1 MRAFFR
7 EKLAAPS
14 YGTLLFI
21 CCGLAFASYVG
32 SYMRI
37 PVVPLFAKT
46 LGATTVEVG
55 LINSLF
61 LLMAG
66 LLSFP
71 LGILSDRLGRKPLI
85 LWGLSLSCLT
95 AFLLYVSQ
103 TPGQLMGIYL
113 FFGVALALVSPTLMS
128 YVADFSPPSHL
139 GRSYGW
145 YTTAIYGGMSLGPA
159 LGGLVAQEWGFRPLF
174 LGSGA
179 LVFLIIWLAL
189 AFLPKT
195 TRVRQEKVTRPA
207 NPRFS
212 KELLKNRPL
221 QGCWLATLG
230 GCFGLGMFV
239 TFAPLH
245 THDHGLTIGQIG
257 LVFAMQGICNALS
270 RIPFGRL
277 SDRVRRRWPLAVVG
291 FIAFGLAIAG
301 FGLSR
306 NFPQFL
312 LSAIALGV
320 SMALAFTP
328 VGALVAEAVPPESRG
343 LALGGYNT
351 CIYLGMMLSSALM
364 GSVIARIGFANGFL
378 LTGLLNLIITGLFYL
393 LIKDF
398 SPYRLEG

>member
-95 AFLLYVSQ
+95 ALLLYISQ
-103 TPGQLMGIYL
+103 TPGQLMGVYL

-145 YTTAIYGGMSLGPA
+145 YTTAVYGGMSLGPA

-195 TRVRQEKVTRPA
+195 TRVRSAEHTRPA

-257 LVFAMQGICNALS
+257 LVFSMEGICKRLS
-270 RIPFGRL
+270 RTPF
-277 SDRVRRRWPLAVVG
+277 V
-291 FIAFGLAIAG
+291 
-301 FGLSR
+301 
-306 NFPQFL
+306 
-312 LSAIALGV
+312 
-320 SMALAFTP
+320 
-328 VGALVAEAVPPESRG
+328 
-343 LALGGYNT
+343 
-351 CIYLGMMLSSALM
+351 
-364 GSVIARIGFANGFL
+364 
-378 LTGLLNLIITGLFYL
+378 
-393 LIKDF
+393 
-398 SPYRLEG
+398 

>member
-7 EKLAAPS
+7 ERLAAPS

-21 CCGLAFASYVG
+21 CCGLAFACYVG

-37 PVVPLFAKT
+37 PVVPLFAQT

-61 LLMAG
+61 LLTAG

-71 LGILSDRLGRKPLI
+71 LGILSDRWGRKPLI

-95 AFLLYVSQ
+95 ALLLYVSQ

-145 YTTAIYGGMSLGPA
+145 YTTAVYGGMSLGPA
-159 LGGLVAQEWGFRPLF
+159 LGGLLAQEWGFRPLF

-195 TRVRQEKVTRPA
+195 TRVRQEKMTRPA
-207 NPRFS
+207 NPGFS
-212 KELLKNRPL
+212 RELLKNRPL

-230 GCFGLGMFV
+230 GCFSLGLFV

-245 THDHGLTIGQIG
+245 THDHGLSIGQIG
-257 LVFAMQGICNALS
+257 LVFALKGICNALS

-277 SDRVRRRWPLAVVG
+277 SDRVRRRWPLAVAG
-291 FIAFGLAIAG
+291 FIAFGLSIAA

-328 VGALVAEAVPPESRG
+328 VGALVAEVVPSESRG
-343 LALGGYNT
+343 LALGSYNT

-364 GSVIARIGFANGFL
+364 GGVIARIGFAPSFL
-378 LTGLLNLIITGLFYL
+378 LTGLLNLLLTGLFYL

-398 SPYRLEG
+398 SPHRH

>member
-1 MRAFFR
+1 MRAFLR

-21 CCGLAFASYVG
+21 CCGLAFVSYVG

-71 LGILSDRLGRKPLI
+71 LGVLSDRLGRKPLI
-85 LWGLSLSCLT
+85 LWGLSLSSLT
-95 AFLLYVSQ
+95 AFLLYVSR

-145 YTTAIYGGMSLGPA
+145 YTTAVYGGMSLGPA
-159 LGGLVAQEWGFRPLF
+159 LGGWVAQEWGFRPLF
-174 LGSGA
+174 LCSGT
-179 LVFLIIWLAL
+179 LVLIIIWLAL

-195 TRVRQEKVTRPA
+195 AGVHHEKVTKPA

-212 KELLKNRPL
+212 QELLKNRPL

-239 TFAPLH
+239 TFSPLH
-245 THDHGLTIGQIG
+245 AHNQGLSIVQIG
-257 LVFAMQGICNALS
+257 LVFAAQGICNALS

-277 SDRVRRRWPLAVVG
+277 SDRVRRRWPLAVLG
-291 FIAFGLAIAG
+291 FIAFGLSIVA

-328 VGALVAEAVPPESRG
+328 VGALVAEVVPPQSRG

-364 GSVIARIGFANGFL
+364 GSVIARIGFESSFL
-378 LTGLLNLIITGLFYL
+378 LTGLTNLLLTGLFYL